1 MRDYQIN
8 DYTNLV
14 EMLLQFFVG
23 QINAKLLK
31 TAQKKSIIIT
41 KERAPKSKLNKLAR
55 VVIKAIHLNVNS
67 TPKVL

>member
-31 TAQKKSIIIT
+31 TA
-41 KERAPKSKLNKLAR
+41 
-55 VVIKAIHLNVNS
+55 
-67 TPKVL
+67 